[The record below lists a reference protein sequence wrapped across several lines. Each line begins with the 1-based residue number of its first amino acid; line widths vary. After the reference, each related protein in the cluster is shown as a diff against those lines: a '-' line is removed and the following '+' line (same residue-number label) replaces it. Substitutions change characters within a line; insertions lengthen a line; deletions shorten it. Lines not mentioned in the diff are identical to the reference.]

1 MPYLLPVVYTVSLE
15 SFRCYDFD
23 RTTIDQPVLWITGPN
38 GAGKTSWLEALSL
51 FSPGKGLR
59 GAASGDLQ
67 NHGVHTPWRIQLSV
81 DTQTGPVCLETRG
94 SDGARKMLAHG
105 GGLKNQMAMRQW
117 VNMIWPMVISTDTI
131 STRRAYLNRLTFSL
145 DVSYGPLWL
154 RYEKAL
160 RQRNILLQQGVTNA
174 TWYDAI
180 EDILSETAA
189 LLFEKRTAALAR
201 IHTAIR
207 GNVTP
212 FPQPQC
218 AMSGEA
224 ETSLINDPSGS
235 HYRQVLGQNRG
246 QHRLQKTTS
255 FGLHK
260 TRFLLTHP
268 NGREWG
274 VCSMGEQKG
283 LLLSL
288 ALALFRVCL
297 KDQPH
302 VIHFLLLDEGMTH
315 LDEHRTAWLWGE
327 LLFLAGGRE
336 GQSDVGAHSG
346 TVGAGGMVVVTGT
359 GGDAPAGVAH
369 WKIPPSVSAV

>member
-1 MPYLLPVVYTVSLE
+1 MSYFLPVVYTVSLE
-15 SFRCYDFD
+15 SFRCYDVN
-23 RTTIDQPVLWITGPN
+23 RTTIDRLVLWITGPN

-59 GAASGDLQ
+59 GAASVDLQ
-67 NHGVHTPWRIQLSV
+67 KHGAQTPWRVMLSV
-81 DTQTGPVCLETRG
+81 DGKTGPVCLETHS
-94 SDGARKMLAHG
+94 SDGARKVLVNG
-105 GGLKNQMAMRQW
+105 VGLKNQMAMRQW
-117 VNMIWPMVISTDTI
+117 VNMIWPMVISTDTT
-131 STRRAYLNRLTFSL
+131 SQRRAYLNRLTFSL

-174 TWYDAI
+174 MWYEAI

-189 LLFEKRTAALAR
+189 LLFQKRTTALAR
-201 IHTAIR
+201 IHTAVKGHI
-207 GNVTP
+207 TP

-218 AMSGEA
+218 GMQGDAEA
-224 ETSLINDPSGS
+224 SLSNDPSGS

-246 QHRLQKTTS
+246 QHRLKKTTS
-255 FGLHK
+255 FGVHK

-288 ALALFRVCL
+288 ALALFRLCL
-297 KDQPH
+297 NDQPD
-302 VIHFLLLDEGMTH
+302 VVHFLLLDEGMTH
-315 LDEHRTAWLWGE
+315 LDEHRAAWLWDE
-327 LLFLAGGRE
+327 LLVLAGR
-336 GQSDVGAHSG
+336 DVGSG
-346 TVGAGGMVVVTGT
+346 PGGASGMVVVTGT
-359 GGDAPAGVAH
+359 GGDAPACVAH
-369 WKIPPSVSAV
+369 WKTPPSF

>member
-1 MPYLLPVVYTVSLE
+1 M
-15 SFRCYDFD
+15 
-23 RTTIDQPVLWITGPN
+23 
-38 GAGKTSWLEALSL
+38 

-67 NHGVHTPWRIQLSV
+67 KQGAQTPWRVMVSV
-81 DTQTGPVCLETRG
+81 DGKTGPVCLETRG
-94 SDGARKMLAHG
+94 SDGARKVWANG
-105 GGLKNQMAMRQW
+105 VVLKNQMAMRQW
-117 VNMIWPMVISTDTI
+117 VNMIWPMVISTDTA

-160 RQRNILLQQGVTNA
+160 RQRNLLLQQGVTNG
-174 TWYDAI
+174 TWYEAI
-180 EDILSETAA
+180 EDILSETAV
-189 LLFEKRTAALAR
+189 LLFQKRAAALAC
-201 IHTAIR
+201 IHMAIR
-207 GNVTP
+207 GHVTP

-218 AMSGEA
+218 GMHGEA
-224 ETSLINDPSGS
+224 ENSLINDPSGA

-246 QHRLQKTTS
+246 QHRLQKTTP

-288 ALALFRVCL
+288 ALALFRVCVH
-297 KDQPH
+297 DQPD

-315 LDEHRTAWLWGE
+315 LDEHRTAWLWDE
-327 LLFLAGGRE
+327 LLALAGAGCSGPDAYRA
-336 GQSDVGAHSG
+336 GSGA
-346 TVGAGGMVVVTGT
+346 VDRACRMVVVTGT
-359 GGDAPAGVAH
+359 GGDAPASVKH
-369 WKIPPSVSAV
+369 WKIPHLV